1 VLVYIPTHEQ
11 DNYFSH
17 VLVCAARRGETVG
30 RKLITARAAVLRWI
44 ESSAAEDTL
53 ARAIER
59 GDREGAHP
67 LRAGNLLQ
75 HKGRYVVVIKK
86 M

>member
-1 VLVYIPTHEQ
+1 MLVYIPTHEQ
-11 DNYFSH
+11 YNYFSH

-59 GDREGAHP
+59 GDRDALADAFEQRQGAHP
-67 LRAGNLLQ
+67 LRAG
-75 HKGRYVVVIKK
+75 KFTTT
-86 M
+86 